1 MRSLSGEVI
10 LNVPAHTAWEMY
22 RNNDT
27 VSKISPDMLAAAE
40 YLQGDGSPGSLRLFK
55 LGPGRPKRT
64 VCFYGESAVQDYVKE
79 STERIDE
86 VEVGRSVTYSVLA
99 GCLREMYNPYK
110 VTFSFCPVP
119 GFEKE
124 KCIAGWKA
132 EFEPLNSTVP
142 APERAKEA
150 ALGFL
155 RLFEKFYCS
164 MK

>member
-22 RNNDT
+22 RDNDT

-55 LGPGRPKRT
+55 LGP
-64 VCFYGESAVQDYVKE
+64 AVQDYVKE

-124 KCIAGWKA
+124 KCVAGWKA

-155 RLFEKFYCS
+155 CLFEKFYCS